1 LTRGL
6 ARFVKAKGI
15 GNQRLVDAIA
25 SAERGLID
33 ADLGGGLNKQRVARP
48 GQGKSG
54 GWRMLIAY
62 RQGQRSVF
70 LLSFAKNDLDNI
82 DPRQLADFKALAAG
96 FLAASEAQLAAELK
110 RQTLKEVPYAK
121 KD

>member
-1 LTRGL
+1 
-6 ARFVKAKGI
+6 VKAKGI

-33 ADLGGGLNKQRVARP
+33 ADLGGGLIKQRVARP

-82 DPRQLADFKALAAG
+82 DPRQLADFKALQAG
-96 FLAASEAQLAAELK
+96 LLADSEAQFPPELN
-110 RQTLKEVPYAK
+110 RQH
-121 KD
+121 

>member
-1 LTRGL
+1 MPCGGGLRIFLTRGL

-33 ADLGGGLNKQRVARP
+33 ADLGGGLIKQRVARP

-82 DPRQLADFKALAAG
+82 DPRQLADFKALQAG
-96 FLAASEAQLAAELK
+96 LLADSEAQFPPELN
-110 RQTLKEVPYAK
+110 RQH
-121 KD
+121 